1 MITGSFTLV
10 GIQDA
15 IVYESCY
22 KRTEHNVRPSTP
34 VSEAGEIPEGWSATM
49 LDVSASFPYL
59 WESQRAR
66 TEMYSSNDISNA
78 VLLYAGYRISN
89 TGNKV
94 SDANYKYSD
103 NIKLYKG
110 QVIEVNT
117 AGSSVSV
124 ISLSNG
130 ITASFTPVKT
140 LNSTVPQ
147 VSTYTADE
155 DCNVVVC
162 VKTTSAYSVKIY
174 TASYGAWSTPT
185 LKNSWGK
192 QGAKLR
198 MRTWAENVVY
208 LQGADD
214 EEFYD
219 VVVYNDKLYLC
230 TKTHTS
236 GPDNNPSDSIS
247 GYLGYWESAQDWT
260 FIATKLLISIKIKAE
275 QIDATNLEAN
285 GLKAKNAD
293 IEGKIVAES
302 GLFKGDINIGDGSNT
317 INQDGSGHIAKGNI
331 HWDSNGN
338 IEFGEKVTFGGF
350 ISHIQ
355 MPFIPVR
362 QSSGNNFY
370 YISESTPVT
379 NKILLSSTNN
389 NDMVI
394 LPRGEKWSG
403 ALLYIYNISSSNSL
417 KVNTGDTIPARGVG
431 VFSGFSV
438 APNTPETTTW
448 AKLAIS
454 GTAATLGINYE
465 DSI

>member
-1 MITGSFTLV
+1 MIATGAFSLIGV
-10 GIQDA
+10 QDA
-15 IVYESCY
+15 VINESIY
-22 KRTEHNVRPSTP
+22 KRTAQNVKPETP
-34 VSEAGEIPEGWSATM
+34 VSDSGKIPEGWSATM

-89 TGNKV
+89 TGNKI

-103 NIKLYKG
+103 DIKLSKG

-130 ITASFTPVKT
+130 SATFTPIKT
-140 LNSTVPQ
+140 LNNTVPQ

-198 MRTWAENVVY
+198 MRTWAEGVEY
-208 LQGADD
+208 LQGADG

-219 VVVYNDKLYLC
+219 VVVYNNKLYLC

-236 GPDNNPSDSIS
+236 DSNNNPSSSIS
-247 GYLGYWESAQDWT
+247 GYLGFWESAQEWT
-260 FIATKLLISIKIKAE
+260 FIATKLLLAEKINAE
-275 QIDATNLEAN
+275 QINAD
-285 GLKAKNAD
+285 GIKAKNVD
-293 IEGKIVAES
+293 IEGKINATS
-302 GLFKGDINIGDGSNT
+302 GTFKGEINVGNGANVILSDGSA
-317 INQDGSGHIAKGNI
+317 SLARGNI
-331 HWDSNGN
+331 SWKAQ
-338 IEFGEKVTFGGF
+338 GEATFGKSVRFEGF
-350 ISHIQ
+350 IKHAY
-355 MPFIPVR
+355 IPPVIVELNGLYKFYLKL
-362 QSSGNNFY
+362 SDIGNL
-370 YISESTPVT
+370 VT
-379 NKILLSSTNN
+379 IPTAHEGDSF
-389 NDMVI
+389 I
-394 LPRGEKWSG
+394 LPRGEQWNG
-403 ALLYIYNISSSNSL
+403 TLLYVWNFSNKYRLIVADSY
-417 KVNTGDTIPARGVG
+417 IPANGVG
-431 VFSGFSV
+431 VFFGAALAQSNPQTTIWSKV
-438 APNTPETTTW
+438 AI
-448 AKLAIS
+448 ADAS
-454 GTAATLGINYE
+454 SMLGVAYE
-465 DSI
+465 DLG

>member
-1 MITGSFTLV
+1 MIATGAFSLIGV
-10 GIQDA
+10 QDA
-15 IVYESCY
+15 VINESIY
-22 KRTEHNVRPSTP
+22 KRTAQNVKPETP
-34 VSEAGEIPEGWSATM
+34 VSDSGKIPEGWSATM

-78 VLLYAGYRISN
+78 VLVYAGYRISN
-89 TGNKV
+89 TGNKI

-103 NIKLYKG
+103 NIKLSKG

-130 ITASFTPVKT
+130 STASFTPVKT

-198 MRTWAENVVY
+198 MRTWAEGVEY
-208 LQGADD
+208 LQGADG

-219 VVVYNDKLYLC
+219 VVVYNNKLYLC

-236 GPDNNPSDSIS
+236 DSNNNPSASIS
-247 GYLGYWESAQDWT
+247 GYLGFWESAQEWT
-260 FIATKLLISIKIKAE
+260 FIATKLLLAEKINAE
-275 QIDATNLEAN
+275 QINAD
-285 GLKAKNAD
+285 GIKAKNVD
-293 IEGKIVAES
+293 IEGKINATS
-302 GLFKGDINIGDGSNT
+302 GTFKGEINVGNGANVILSDGSA
-317 INQDGSGHIAKGNI
+317 SLARGNI
-331 HWDSNGN
+331 SWKAQ
-338 IEFGEKVTFGGF
+338 GEATFGKSVRFEGF
-350 ISHIQ
+350 IKHAY
-355 MPFIPVR
+355 IPSVIVELNGLYKFYLKL
-362 QSSGNNFY
+362 SDIGNL
-370 YISESTPVT
+370 VT
-379 NKILLSSTNN
+379 IPTAHEGDSF
-389 NDMVI
+389 I
-394 LPRGEKWSG
+394 LPRGEQWNG
-403 ALLYIYNISSSNSL
+403 TLLYVWNFSNKYRLIVADSY
-417 KVNTGDTIPARGVG
+417 IPANGVG
-431 VFSGFSV
+431 VFFGAALAQSNPQTTIWSKV
-438 APNTPETTTW
+438 AIADAP
-448 AKLAIS
+448 S
-454 GTAATLGINYE
+454 MLGVAYE
-465 DSI
+465 DLG

>member
-1 MITGSFTLV
+1 MIATGAFSLIGV
-10 GIQDA
+10 QDA
-15 IVYESCY
+15 VINESIY
-22 KRTEHNVRPSTP
+22 IRTAQNVKPETP
-34 VSEAGEIPEGWSATM
+34 VSDSGKIPEGWSATM

-78 VLLYAGYRISN
+78 VLVYAGYRISN
-89 TGNKV
+89 TGNKI

-103 NIKLYKG
+103 NIKLSKG

-130 ITASFTPVKT
+130 STASFTPVKT

-198 MRTWAENVVY
+198 MRTWAEGVEY
-208 LQGADD
+208 LQGADG

-219 VVVYNDKLYLC
+219 VVVYNNKLYLC

-236 GPDNNPSDSIS
+236 DSNNNPSSSIS
-247 GYLGYWESAQDWT
+247 GYLGFWESAQEWT
-260 FIATKLLISIKIKAE
+260 FIATKLLLAEKINAE
-275 QIDATNLEAN
+275 QINAD
-285 GLKAKNAD
+285 GIKAKNVD
-293 IEGKIVAES
+293 IEGKITATS
-302 GLFKGDINIGDGSNT
+302 GTFKGEINVGNGANVILSDGSASLARNNISWNT
-317 INQDGSGHIAKGNI
+317 Q
-331 HWDSNGN
+331 
-338 IEFGEKVTFGGF
+338 GEATFGKSVRFEGF
-350 ISHIQ
+350 IQHAY
-355 MPFIPVR
+355 IPPVIVELNGLYKFYLKL
-362 QSSGNNFY
+362 SDIGNLITIPTAHEGDSF
-370 YISESTPVT
+370 
-379 NKILLSSTNN
+379 
-389 NDMVI
+389 I
-394 LPRGEKWSG
+394 LPRGEQWNG
-403 ALLYIYNISSSNSL
+403 TLLYVWNFSNKYRLIVADSY
-417 KVNTGDTIPARGVG
+417 IPANGAG
-431 VFSGFSV
+431 VFFGAALAQSNPQTTIWSKV
-438 APNTPETTTW
+438 AIADAP
-448 AKLAIS
+448 S
-454 GTAATLGINYE
+454 MLGVAYE
-465 DSI
+465 DLG

>member
-1 MITGSFTLV
+1 MIASGSFSLI
-10 GIQDA
+10 GMQDT

-22 KRTEHNVRPSTP
+22 KRTEHNVKPSTP
-34 VSEAGEIPEGWSATM
+34 VSIGVEIPEGWSATM

-78 VLLYAGYRISN
+78 VLVYAGYRISN
-89 TGNKV
+89 TGNKI

-103 NIKLYKG
+103 NIKLSKG

-130 ITASFTPVKT
+130 STASFTPVKT

-198 MRTWAENVVY
+198 MRTWAEGVEY
-208 LQGADD
+208 LQGADG

-219 VVVYNDKLYLC
+219 VVVYNNKLYLC

-236 GPDNNPSDSIS
+236 DSNNNPSSSIS
-247 GYLGYWESAQDWT
+247 GYLGFWESAQEWT
-260 FIATKLLISIKIKAE
+260 FIATKLLLAEKINAE
-275 QIDATNLEAN
+275 QINAD
-285 GLKAKNAD
+285 GIKAKNVD
-293 IEGKIVAES
+293 IEGKITATS
-302 GLFKGDINIGDGSNT
+302 GIL
-317 INQDGSGHIAKGNI
+317 
-331 HWDSNGN
+331 
-338 IEFGEKVTFGGF
+338 GGF
-350 ISHIQ
+350 TVTQSAIGSTDVGDSLLLMRNGIS
-355 MPFIPVR
+355 F
-362 QSSGNNFY
+362 NN
-370 YISESTPVT
+370 
-379 NKILLSSTNN
+379 KKK
-389 NDMVI
+389 D
-394 LPRGEKWSG
+394 GW
-403 ALLYIYNISSSNSL
+403 
-417 KVNTGDTIPARGVG
+417 D
-431 VFSGFSV
+431 
-438 APNTPETTTW
+438 W
-448 AKLAIS
+448 
-454 GTAATLGINYE
+454 
-465 DSI
+465 

>member
-1 MITGSFTLV
+1 MIATGAFSLIGV
-10 GIQDA
+10 QDA
-15 IVYESCY
+15 VINESIY
-22 KRTEHNVRPSTP
+22 KRTAQNVKPETP
-34 VSEAGEIPEGWSATM
+34 VSDPGKIPEGWSATM

-78 VLLYAGYRISN
+78 VLVHAGYRISN
-89 TGNKV
+89 TGNKI

-103 NIKLYKG
+103 NIKLSKG

-130 ITASFTPVKT
+130 STASFTPVKT

-198 MRTWAENVVY
+198 MRTWAEGVEY
-208 LQGADD
+208 LQGADG

-219 VVVYNDKLYLC
+219 VVVYNNKLYLC

-236 GPDNNPSDSIS
+236 DSNNNPSSSIS
-247 GYLGYWESAQDWT
+247 GYLGFWESAQEWT
-260 FIATKLLISIKIKAE
+260 FIATKLLLAEKINAE
-275 QIDATNLEAN
+275 QINAD
-285 GLKAKNAD
+285 GIKAKNVD
-293 IEGKIVAES
+293 IEGKITATS
-302 GLFKGDINIGDGSNT
+302 GILGGFTVTQSAIGSTDVGDSLLLMRNGISFNNRKKTAGIGDTLPGST
-317 INQDGSGHIAKGNI
+317 GIVS
-331 HWDSNGN
+331 
-338 IEFGEKVTFGGF
+338 KVAGIF
-350 ISHIQ
+350 
-355 MPFIPVR
+355 
-362 QSSGNNFY
+362 
-370 YISESTPVT
+370 
-379 NKILLSSTNN
+379 
-389 NDMVI
+389 
-394 LPRGEKWSG
+394 
-403 ALLYIYNISSSNSL
+403 
-417 KVNTGDTIPARGVG
+417 
-431 VFSGFSV
+431 
-438 APNTPETTTW
+438 TTTLDKYDLHSEGIGTLIVQSKGGVSHT
-448 AKLAIS
+448 ALSIVTEGRDNDTAIDFRGKINTHGS
-454 GTAATLGINYE
+454 ELGGSFGDYGLTTAVGFQHVWDPSAGRFRLGDLCFVNGILTGVRWHDN
-465 DSI
+465 